1 MTAAPPLE
9 PTGQST
15 MNTIRPLDWLRRRG
29 PAFALDCAINIAAPL
44 AIYHHTQGRWG
55 ELNALL
61 ASSIPPL
68 LWGIGSFLRTRRI
81 DALSV
86 LAVVGIGLSTVAF
99 IGGGSAQMLQ
109 LREKLVT
116 LIIGL
121 AFLASAAIGKPLI
134 YPLARATIARQSQ
147 QALADFDAK
156 GNDALVR
163 HTVMMMTWVWGIGL
177 LLDFALSAAMIYIL
191 SIEQYIVAGP
201 ILGYVMIGGL
211 MLWTILYR
219 RYRTRYADAV
229 RAQAKAFGRGTA
241 SGIADD

>member
-1 MTAAPPLE
+1 
-9 PTGQST
+9 
-15 MNTIRPLDWLRRRG
+15 MNTTRPLDWIRRRG
-29 PAFALDCAINIAAPL
+29 PSFALDCAVNIAAPL
-44 AIYHHTQGRWG
+44 AIYHQTQGHWG

-86 LAVVGIGLSTVAF
+86 LAVVGIGLSTLAF

-121 AFLASAAIGKPLI
+121 AFLGSAAIGKPLI
-134 YPLARATIARQSQ
+134 YPLARATMARQSQ
-147 QALADFDAK
+147 RALADFDAK

-163 HTVMMMTWVWGIGL
+163 HTVMVMTLVWGIGL
-177 LLDFALSAAMIYIL
+177 LLDFALSAAMIYML
-191 SIEQYIVAGP
+191 SIEQYLVVGP
-201 ILGYVMIGGL
+201 IIGYAMIGGL
-211 MLWTILYR
+211 MLWTFLYR
-219 RYRTRYADAV
+219 RYRTRYADAI
-229 RAQAKAFGRGTA
+229 RAQA
-241 SGIADD
+241 IADD

>member
-1 MTAAPPLE
+1 M
-9 PTGQST
+9 
-15 MNTIRPLDWLRRRG
+15 
-29 PAFALDCAINIAAPL
+29 
-44 AIYHHTQGRWG
+44 
-55 ELNALL
+55 
-61 ASSIPPL
+61 
-68 LWGIGSFLRTRRI
+68 GIGSLRTRRI

-134 YPLARATIARQSQ
+134 YPLARAAIARQSQ

-229 RAQAKAFGRGTA
+229 RAQAKAFGRGRQAA
-241 SGIADD
+241 SQTTDRPHQLIYSFQQTTTRVNLTLSSPRSWRKTPVRSCRLRSPADRR